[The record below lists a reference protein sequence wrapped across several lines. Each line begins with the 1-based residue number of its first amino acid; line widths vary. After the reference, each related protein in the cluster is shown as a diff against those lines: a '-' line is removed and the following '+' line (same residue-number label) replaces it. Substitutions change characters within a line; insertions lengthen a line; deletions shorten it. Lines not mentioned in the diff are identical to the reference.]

1 MNHIQISIK
10 LHEDLFN
17 RLVKTTSAM
26 RMNKHAFVVNS
37 VEETLNMIDNRGGE
51 KVPLLVVQARTAQ
64 DYARESP
71 SLQLRSDAGPP
82 EKPRETGNKPSRKST
97 A

>member
-1 MNHIQISIK
+1 MIHRQISIK

-26 RMNKHAFVVNS
+26 RMNNHAFVVNS
-37 VEETLNMIDNRGGE
+37 IEETLNLIDNRGCE

-64 DYARESP
+64 DYVQEAP
-71 SLQLRSDAGPP
+71 PLPIRSEAGPP
-82 EKPRETGNKPSRKST
+82 ESRRESRRKST